1 LIPSFL
7 GRKVAERK
15 KANSYPL
22 ILVSLVVRL
31 LPAQAA
37 EGGYMSL
44 FKKKQ
49 EVDLDTF
56 CRDFYEK
63 NIINPVI
70 QGIDAGAAFVE
81 VVKRNIVE
89 VDATFSNIDSQKL
102 AKEWVLL
109 RFELFA
115 LAWLHQFGE
124 RLAVAQSVF
133 TKSYLHEKGRD
144 DIWDN

>member
-1 LIPSFL
+1 
-7 GRKVAERK
+7 
-15 KANSYPL
+15 
-22 ILVSLVVRL
+22 
-31 LPAQAA
+31 
-37 EGGYMSL
+37 MSL